1 MPAELHT
8 ASKWRIQSFASKVAA
23 IFQVTT
29 LSHYVVQLLI
39 TEIRSALFGGG
50 GIGAGA
56 GRGDDVVSRALGV
69 CVQ

>member
-50 GIGAGA
+50 
-56 GRGDDVVSRALGV
+56 DGV
-69 CVQ
+69 ESGGTRITNSK